1 MSENQLVTIVE
12 QSGLE
17 TTKAQIILAQFQGY
31 FNMASEWEAKAKR
44 IVVTTADQVAD
55 MAEARAGRLYLREKR
70 LAVERTRKDLK
81 EQALREGKAIDGLA
95 NVLKALIVP
104 IEEYLDQQEH
114 FVENRAAAQA
124 EAERVAKEKAEEAE
138 RAAKEKA
145 EAAERVRITIEN
157 ERLRREAFERD
168 AAERAQRESE
178 AAARRK
184 LEEAAAT
191 ARRAAERVEREAREK
206 AARERAEADRRIKD
220 EQEKA
225 ARERRELEARVALEK
240 EKAARAQARRVEEE
254 RKHKVA
260 LGKEVACPKC
270 GEKFRLADV

>member
-70 LAVERTRKDLK
+70 LAVERTRKELK

-260 LGKEVACPKC
+260 LGKEATCPKC